1 MSTMPSLVWWVAL
14 PPYHLAAGKDPS
26 LSSGTHMFGRELGGR
41 VSDPQLELCFSI
53 NCLQSYPVSGPQFPC
68 VPLGSSGVGLVVGR
82 DLWRRWEENL
92 EQPLPLLLELRSAAL
107 CSWLGAGLAS
117 LRLPV
122 PLGLGCI
129 GSAVWCS
136 GDHLLQSW

>member
-1 MSTMPSLVWWVAL
+1 M
-14 PPYHLAAGKDPS
+14 
-26 LSSGTHMFGRELGGR
+26 
-41 VSDPQLELCFSI
+41 
-53 NCLQSYPVSGPQFPC
+53 
-68 VPLGSSGVGLVVGR
+68 GLVVGR

-92 EQPLPLLLELRSAAL
+92 EQPLPPLLELRSAAL